1 MKENRIK
8 MHDPNDNINKDFHNE
23 NHDFLKE
30 QVGSS
35 MHSFEAEPPAG
46 LWNQIEAGIQK
57 RHKRIILLRYST
69 IAASLLLL
77 AGLGVTYLN
86 RDHQTEITKA
96 PVSMKST
103 VSPTSAPSQLNPAS
117 SERKQSSKTLT
128 LSEAAALKAS
138 SLQKINHRSIKSNL
152 ASDPSKASVKSTSQ
166 PYITQSAEPKTKPVT
181 QPLTQPVT
189 IKEEL
194 AETPLVNP
202 AQPVVSPEDAA
213 KELAVA
219 PVVPPVEVKEE
230 LAEAPVDL
238 AMKEPAKAKPA
249 NHPSLALTYGLTSG
263 TDLSQNQEAFSRDGG
278 NQYSYDDFSASLANR
293 TLFFEDIEG
302 VDHDAPLALGITIDL
317 PITQKLFFETGLL
330 YTRLGYRVRT
340 DVFSS
345 SYSEYR
351 NEFYYLGLPLGAR
364 YSFLERKRFDLYAL
378 QWIVLEK
385 GIAGR
390 YYIDT
395 YQNDEIRNTESN
407 HESIR
412 GVQLS
417 SVTALGGAIK
427 ITGNISLF
435 AQGGVQVFFLNG
447 TQPYNIRS
455 NHIAWPSFQAG
466 LRIGLNGR

>member
-35 MHSFEAEPPAG
+35 MRNFEAEPPAG

-77 AGLGVTYLN
+77 VGVGVTYLN
-86 RDHQTEITKA
+86 RDHQPEINKA
-96 PVSMKST
+96 PVSLKST
-103 VSPTSAPSQLNPAS
+103 VSPTSAPLQLNPA
-117 SERKQSSKTLT
+117 
-128 LSEAAALKAS
+128 
-138 SLQKINHRSIKSNL
+138 LQKINHRSIKSNL

-166 PYITQSAEPKTKPVT
+166 PYIAQSAEPKTQPV
-181 QPLTQPVT
+181 TQPVT

-202 AQPVVSPEDAA
+202 PKPVVPPEDAA
-213 KELAVA
+213 KELAIV

-230 LAEAPVDL
+230 SAETPVDL

-293 TLFFEDIEG
+293 TLFFEEIEG
-302 VDHDAPLALGITIDL
+302 VDHDAPLALGIAIDL
-317 PITQKLFFETGLL
+317 PITQRLFFETGLL

>member
-35 MHSFEAEPPAG
+35 MHNFEAEPPAG

-77 AGLGVTYLN
+77 VGVGVTYLN

-96 PVSMKST
+96 PVSLKST
-103 VSPTSAPSQLNPAS
+103 VSQKSIRSQKNAVPPQDATSSMSEQSIKSPAHS
-117 SERKQSSKTLT
+117 NTKTLN
-128 LSEAAALKAS
+128 AA
-138 SLQKINHRSIKSNL
+138 SLQKKRHHSTQGTLEPAQSQAPDMYGL
-152 ASDPSKASVKSTSQ
+152 QPSDAVP
-166 PYITQSAEPKTKPVT
+166 AEPK
-181 QPLTQPVT
+181 TQPVT

-194 AETPLVNP
+194 AVTPLVNP
-202 AQPVVSPEDAA
+202 AEPAASPEDAA
-213 KELAVA
+213 KELVA
-219 PVVPPVEVKEE
+219 VPPVEVKEE
-230 LAEAPVDL
+230 SAETPVDL

-293 TLFFEDIEG
+293 TLFFEEIEG
-302 VDHDAPLALGITIDL
+302 VDHDAPLALGITFDL
-317 PITQKLFFETGLL
+317 PVTQRLFFETGLL

-364 YSFLERKRFDLYAL
+364 YSFLEHKRFDLYAL

-395 YQNDEIRNTESN
+395 YQNDEIRNTQSN